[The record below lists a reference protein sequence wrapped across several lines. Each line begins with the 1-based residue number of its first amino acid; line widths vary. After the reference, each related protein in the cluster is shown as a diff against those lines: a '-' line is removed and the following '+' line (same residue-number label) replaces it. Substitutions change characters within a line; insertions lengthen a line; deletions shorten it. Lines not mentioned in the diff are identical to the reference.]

1 MDPESRTVFL
11 CRLNIQIEPVE
22 YRTESLQVLPKTTSD
37 ISAQLL
43 IFAYTFLRYGYT
55 SDGTTVTTTV
65 VTVFAYTILTT
76 DENHVFGSHFRYG

>member
-1 MDPESRTVFL
+1 MIRYDTLPVHGSRTVFL

-43 IFAYTFLRYGYT
+43 KINAQYR
-55 SDGTTVTTTV
+55 VKV
-65 VTVFAYTILTT
+65 A
-76 DENHVFGSHFRYG
+76 FGLDD